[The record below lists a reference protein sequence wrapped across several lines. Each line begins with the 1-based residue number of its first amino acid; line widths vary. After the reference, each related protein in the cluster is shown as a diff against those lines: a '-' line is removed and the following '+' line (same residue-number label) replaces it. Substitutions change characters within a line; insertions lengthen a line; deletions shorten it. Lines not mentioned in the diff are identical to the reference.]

1 MTQNYKQKQNF
12 SKMKSLLAAIF
23 LTAGF
28 CLNVFSQTIGKTE
41 AGFVDGKNPQMDKP
55 IRMATYKDNAVLFV
69 DFNNNAVRS
78 VNHEGVVKTI
88 FGSPDKKGYRDGFA
102 DEALFAGL
110 HGVTYDKMNDII
122 YTVSA
127 SNNVICKT
135 SNRDRKLF
143 TETIAGNQ
151 KEKGFRDGPAKSA
164 LFNSLHQIL
173 LGEKGEIYVLDIGN
187 TKVRM
192 LKNGIVSTIAGVDS
206 LSPLRTDFKY
216 PIDMCFDGKDIV
228 ICDAGNFNIYRLKLN
243 SEIIKLELDTKL
255 EMPHGISSDNKGT
268 LFIADMGSNKIL
280 KIESDKKVT
289 VIEDANLNKPAA
301 VLFDNNTLWIAD
313 LYNHQ
318 IKYKELKK

>member
-1 MTQNYKQKQNF
+1 MRTF
-12 SKMKSLLAAIF
+12 LATIF
-23 LTAGF
+23 ITTGF

-41 AGFVDGKNPQMDKP
+41 AGFVDGENPQMDKP
-55 IRMATYKDNAVLFV
+55 IRMSTYKDNAVLFV

-78 VNHEGVVKTI
+78 VNHNGVVKTI

-102 DEALFAGL
+102 DEALFSGL
-110 HGVTYDKMNDII
+110 HGVAYDKINDVI

-127 SNNVICKT
+127 SDNVIRKT
-135 SNRDRKLF
+135 SNREGKLF
-143 TETIAGNQ
+143 TETVAGNQ
-151 KEKGFRDGPAKSA
+151 KEKGFKDGPAKSA

-173 LGEKGEIYVLDIGN
+173 LGGQGEIYVLDIGN
-187 TKVRM
+187 AKVRM
-192 LKNGIVSTIAGVDS
+192 LKNGVVSTIAGVDS
-206 LSPLRTDFKY
+206 LSPLKCDFKY
-216 PIDMCFDGKDIV
+216 PIDMGFDRKDIV
-228 ICDAGNFNIYRLKLN
+228 ICDAGNASIYRLKLN
-243 SEIIKLELDTKL
+243 EGITKLNLDTKL
-255 EMPHGISSDNKGT
+255 EMPHGISSDNNGT

-318 IKYKELKK
+318 IKYKELK